1 MRRITPHLGPS
12 TSWIALESDSV
23 LLTDCPPSNARLR
36 PGSDGAKLMEDV
48 SWHRRRSA
56 VLTNADLEKMVDT
69 SDEWIT
75 TRTGIKERRIA
86 SPEETTSF
94 LATSAAEKA
103 LEDAGLPPENIQLII
118 MATFT
123 GDVIMPATACLIQKN
138 IGASHAAAFD
148 LSAACTGFLYG
159 LSVAKQFIISGAYD
173 TVLVVAAEKLSCVT
187 DWTDRDTCVL
197 FGDGAGAAVVSSA
210 GRGPRIIGEHL
221 ASDGSIYELLIL
233 PGGGCLHPASHE
245 TVDQKLHFLKMS
257 GREVFKHAV
266 TSMVKSASKLIEQ
279 HNLTAED
286 IRLLVPHQANKRI
299 ITEVGRHLGIPE
311 ERIHINIEKYGNMS
325 AATTSVGMDEAFR
338 SNRFNPGDKILL
350 VAFGGGFTWGSILL
364 EW

>member
-1 MRRITPHLGPS
+1 LAPS
-12 TSWIALESDSV
+12 QKCASIIGT
-23 LLTDCPPSNARLR
+23 
-36 PGSDGAKLMEDV
+36 GSRVPDKI
-48 SWHRRRSA
+48 
-56 VLTNADLEKMVDT
+56 LTNADLENMVDT

-94 LATSAAEKA
+94 LATSAAKRA
-103 LEDAGLPPENIQLII
+103 LEDAGLPSEKVDLII

-123 GDVIMPATACLIQKN
+123 GDVIMPATACLVQRN
-138 IGASHAAAFD
+138 LGAVHAAAFD

-159 LSVAKQFIISGAYD
+159 LSVAKQFVISGFYD
-173 TVLVVAAEKLSCVT
+173 TVLVIAAEKLSSVT
-187 DWTDRDTCVL
+187 DWSDRNTCVL
-197 FGDGAGAAVVSSA
+197 FGDGAGAAVVSSR
-210 GRGPRIIGEHL
+210 GQGPRIIDEHL

-233 PGGGCLHPASHE
+233 PGGGSLHPATHE
-245 TVDQKLHFLKMS
+245 TVDEKLHFVKMS

-266 TSMVKSASKLIEQ
+266 TSMVQSASKLITD
-279 HNLTAED
+279 HNLSADD

-299 ITEVGRHLGIPE
+299 ISEVGRHLGIPD
-311 ERIHINIEKYGNMS
+311 ERIYVNIEKYGNMS

-338 SNRFNPGDKILL
+338 SNQFEPGDKILL
-350 VAFGGGFTWGSILL
+350 VAFGGGFTWGSVLL